1 MDVSCLGNRV
11 LLQVCVTMVAG
22 QAVTRGEAVS
32 LSRALKESSTKVY
45 GRELCSCDK
54 PEFVKYLII
63 VEIYKMMSEIS
74 GKCIY
79 RRRIEVNYCR

>member
-1 MDVSCLGNRV
+1 MGCLGNHV
-11 LLQVCVTMVAG
+11 LLQVRATMVAG

-54 PEFVKYLII
+54 PEFMKCLII
-63 VEIYKMMSEIS
+63 VVYIWTE
-74 GKCIY
+74 
-79 RRRIEVNYCR
+79 